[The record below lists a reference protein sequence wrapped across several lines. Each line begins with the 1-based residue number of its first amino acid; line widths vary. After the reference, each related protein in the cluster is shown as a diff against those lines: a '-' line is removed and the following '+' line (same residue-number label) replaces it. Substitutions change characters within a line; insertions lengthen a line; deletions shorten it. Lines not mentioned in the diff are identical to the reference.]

1 MTIRPVTPV
10 TSAASQTAHL
20 VASHMAANLLTL
32 RRDT

>member
-1 MTIRPVTPV
+1 MTIHPVTPV